1 MSEKIPE
8 LLAPAGNI
16 EILKQAALFGAD
28 AIYFGGELFSA
39 RAYAGNL
46 TNEEILS
53 AIRFLHMNQKKAYL
67 TVNTLLKSREIE
79 GRLFSFLKPFYEE
92 GLDAVLVQDMGV
104 FSLIRDCFP
113 NLPIHISTQCSV
125 TSEYGARFF
134 KSLGAER
141 VVLSRE
147 LSLDEIK
154 TVIEKSDI
162 ETEVFVH
169 GALCVSYS
177 GRCMMSS
184 MIGGRSANRGR
195 CAGAC
200 RNPYSVEIDGKK
212 IESFGNYP
220 LSMRDLSGLP
230 DLKRLVKTGVDSLK
244 IEGRMKDMTYVTG
257 VVSLY
262 RKYLDMLSDDPDMD
276 YSVESNDLKRLFSL
290 GNRGFFTD
298 IWYFSKNDP
307 SMTNSEDSSFKRD
320 IKDEAKSYEETGLP
334 VDITFKAHVGE
345 PLLLSLKCK
354 GQEVSVPGPDCEA
367 AKNSPLTKESLSEKL
382 SRLDTKNTYFE
393 AGRVDILLSEEA
405 PFVPMSILK
414 EMKRE
419 GLSKLSDSFLEKR
432 SDAFSPESAG
442 FERSEQS
449 FKKAETFMLISN
461 TEQLS
466 WLSALKH
473 DFSVIIPSRLFLMN
487 NGPMREKVMDSISS
501 LQKTNKKIYLLFP
514 RIFRKRVYEDAGT
527 LLSIVEMSGLSGIF
541 VTGYDAL
548 SFLLEKGFNK
558 EKIFLSPDI
567 YVMNERAKAFFGSL
581 SLFNSSVPLEL
592 NEGEISH
599 RDNSSSMMMVYGR
612 YTLMQSAVCIYKNAC
627 GCEKNEEKE
636 HAISLTDRKNMVFPV
651 MKDCSDCVNLVLNSL
666 PTNLFPDL
674 PRLKG
679 YGISRYLLSFTTE
692 NKEEMKK
699 VIEDYYL
706 APSGSKSSSD
716 GSYTRGHFGRG
727 VE

>member
-298 IWYFSKNDP
+298 TWYFSKNDP

-354 GQEVSVPGPDCEA
+354 GQEVSVHGPDCEA

-405 PFVPMSILK
+405 PFVPMSVLK

-419 GLSKLSDSFLEKR
+419 GLSKLSDSFLKKR

-599 RDNSSSMMMVYGR
+599 RNNSDSLMMVYGR

>member
-113 NLPIHISTQCSV
+113 HLPIHISTQCSV

-298 IWYFSKNDP
+298 TWYFSKNDP

-354 GQEVSVPGPDCEA
+354 GQEVSVHGPDCEA

-405 PFVPMSILK
+405 PFVPMSVLK

-432 SDAFSPESAG
+432 SDAFLPESAG

-487 NGPMREKVMDSISS
+487 NGQMREKVMDSISS

-599 RDNSSSMMMVYGR
+599 RNNSDSLMMVYGR

-699 VIEDYYL
+699 VIEDYYS
-706 APSGSKSSSD
+706 AGAGSKSSSD

>member
-1 MSEKIPE
+1 MKGNIPE

-16 EILKQAALFGAD
+16 EILKQAALYGAD

-46 TNEEILS
+46 DSDEILS
-53 AIRFLHMNQKKAYL
+53 AIRFLHLRQKKAYL

-154 TVIEKSDI
+154 TIIEKSDI

-212 IESFGNYP
+212 IESFGDYP

-230 DLKRLVKTGVDSLK
+230 DLKRLAKTGVDSLK
-244 IEGRMKDMTYVTG
+244 IEGRMKDVTYVTG

-262 RKYLDMLSDDPDMD
+262 RKYLDMLSENPDID
-276 YSVESNDLKRLFSL
+276 YAIESNDLKRLFSL

-298 IWYFSKNDP
+298 TWYFSRNDP
-307 SMTNSEDSSFKRD
+307 SMMNSEDSSFMRD
-320 IKDEAKSYEETGLP
+320 IKDEEKSYEEGGLP
-334 VDITFKAHVGE
+334 VDITFKAYSGE
-345 PLLLSLKCK
+345 QLLLSLKCE
-354 GQEVSVPGPDCEA
+354 GREVSVHGPDCEA
-367 AKNSPLTKESLSEKL
+367 AKNSPLTKENLSEKL
-382 SRLDTKNTYFE
+382 SRLDTKNTFFK
-393 AGRVDILLSEEA
+393 AGKITVLLSEEP
-405 PFVPMSILK
+405 PFVPMSLLK

-419 GLSKLSDSFLEKR
+419 ALSKLSDSFLKKR
-432 SDAFSPESAG
+432 SDAVSPESAD

-449 FKKAETFMLISN
+449 FKKTETFVLVSDPK
-461 TEQLS
+461 QLS
-466 WLSALKH
+466 RLSTLKH

-487 NGPMREKVMDSISS
+487 NGAMREKVIDIISS
-501 LQKTNKKIYLLFP
+501 LKKTKKRIYLLFP
-514 RIFRKRVYEDAGT
+514 RIFRKRVFEDAVT
-527 LLSIVEMSGLSGIF
+527 LLSIVERSGLSGIF

-548 SFLLEKGFNK
+548 SFLLEKGFDK

-581 SLFNSSVPLEL
+581 SIFNSSVPLEL

-599 RDNSSSMMMVYGR
+599 RNNSDSLMMVYGR
-612 YTLMQSAVCIYKNAC
+612 YTLMQSAVCIYKNAYA
-627 GCEKNEEKE
+627 CEEREEHE
-636 HAISLTDRKNMVFPV
+636 HDIFLTDRKNMVFPV
-651 MKDCSDCVNLVLNSL
+651 KKDCSDCVNLVLNSL
-666 PTNLFPDL
+666 PTNLISSL
-674 PRLKG
+674 SSLKD

-692 NKEEMKK
+692 KEEEMKK

-706 APSGSKSSSD
+706 AQSGSQVSYS